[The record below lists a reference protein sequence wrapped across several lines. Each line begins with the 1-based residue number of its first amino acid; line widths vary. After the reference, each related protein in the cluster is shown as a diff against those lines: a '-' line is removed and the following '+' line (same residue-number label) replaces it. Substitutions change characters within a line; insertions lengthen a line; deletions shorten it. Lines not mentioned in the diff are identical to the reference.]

1 MQDLNNLKR
10 SVRQPSRIKKQQ
22 ITSRLIIFFFFFACL
37 SQYNDETDIAS
48 CILQTP
54 VNGA

>member
-22 ITSRLIIFFFFFACL
+22 ITSRLIIFFFFLLAYPNIMTR
-37 SQYNDETDIAS
+37 QI
-48 CILQTP
+48 
-54 VNGA
+54 